1 MAVVCLAR
9 RDSSTKRATVGGK
22 AACSNAELV
31 SARRVTDAS
40 SKIATCFDF
49 RIACFTPF
57 TGGPAESSSDPPST
71 TATVTIGSATG
82 NSVSSTFAG
91 FSYEKSVLSEPLF
104 TAGNTALVNLFKMLG
119 PGILRVGGNT
129 VNETAWSATGAGL
142 TAAVTAPP
150 DIDRLAGFLR
160 ATGWKVI
167 YGLNGTTSKATL
179 SAREAAYV
187 ARSLGNRLY
196 GFEIG
201 NEPDLY
207 HSNGLKPKTYTFAD
221 FLIEWESYRAEI
233 DKAAPHTAMTG
244 PAVAFDYNGYTV
256 PFAANEAG
264 RISLL
269 TEHYY
274 RGDGRSA
281 TSTIDLLLSPDPN
294 LPSILTA
301 LKEAASTNHITR
313 GYRMAEANSFYHG
326 GAPGISDAFGSALW
340 ALEFCFTLAENG
352 AAGVNFHGGWEGPG
366 YSPIA
371 ADDNGRVVE
380 VRPVF
385 YGMLLFS
392 MAAHGSLLTTQIKG
406 TATALLSYAVAET
419 DGSLAVVLA
428 NNSRTEAVGVNLS
441 LPQGQTSATALS
453 LTSPSLDS
461 TSGVTFGGSEITSQG
476 LWKPTQIYDVPMRA
490 SSISIDVP
498 ASTVI
503 LVQAK
508 PKYRPGHGRQR

>member
-1 MAVVCLAR
+1 MFQAKSLRVSIVA
-9 RDSSTKRATVGGK
+9 
-22 AACSNAELV
+22 LV
-31 SARRVTDAS
+31 AL
-40 SKIATCFDF
+40 
-49 RIACFTPF
+49 TPF
-57 TGGPAESSSDPPST
+57 TAGLAGSSSDLPKA

-104 TAGNTALVNLFKMLG
+104 TASNTALAKLFKMLG
-119 PGILRVGGNT
+119 PGILRVGGNS
-129 VNETAWSATGAGL
+129 VNETTWSATGAGL
-142 TAAVTAPP
+142 TAAFTAPP

-167 YGLNGTTSKATL
+167 YGLNGTTSDATS
-179 SAREAAYV
+179 SASEAAYA
-187 ARSLGNRLY
+187 ARSLGDRLY

-221 FLIEWESYRAEI
+221 FLIEWDSYRARI
-233 DKAAPHTAMTG
+233 NQAAPHTAMTG
-244 PAVAFDYNGYTV
+244 PAAAFDYSAYAV
-256 PFAANEAG
+256 PFAEKEAAN
-264 RISLL
+264 ISLL

-274 RGDGRSA
+274 RADGRAA
-281 TSTIDLLLSPDPN
+281 TSTIDLLLSPDPS
-294 LPSILTA
+294 LRPMLSA

-326 GAPGISDAFGSALW
+326 GAPGISNAFGSALW

-371 ADDNGRVVE
+371 TDDNGRVVE

-392 MAAHGSLLTTQIKG
+392 MMAHGSLLTAHATG
-406 TATALLSYAVAET
+406 TATALSTYAVAET
-419 DGSLAVVLA
+419 DGSLDIALA
-428 NNSRTEAVGVNLS
+428 NNSRSEAVYVNLS
-441 LPQGQTSATALS
+441 LPPGQNSATALM
-453 LTSPSLDS
+453 LTSLSLDS
-461 TSGVTFGGSEITSQG
+461 TSGVAFAGSEITSQG
-476 LWKPTQIYDVPMRA
+476 FWKPTKIYDVPVRA
-490 SSISIDVP
+490 SSVSIDVP

>member
-1 MAVVCLAR
+1 VFQAKSLRVSIFALA
-9 RDSSTKRATVGGK
+9 A
-22 AACSNAELV
+22 L
-31 SARRVTDAS
+31 
-40 SKIATCFDF
+40 I
-49 RIACFTPF
+49 PF
-57 TGGPAESSSDPPST
+57 TGTAVGSSSDPPNT

-82 NSVSSTFAG
+82 NSVNSMFAG
-91 FSYEKSVLSEPLF
+91 FSYEKSTLSEPLF
-104 TAGNTALVNLFKMLG
+104 APGNTALANLFKMLG
-119 PGILRVGGNT
+119 SGILRVGGNS
-129 VNETAWSATGAGL
+129 VNETTWSATGAGL

-167 YGLNGTTSKATL
+167 YGLNGTTSDATL
-179 SAREAAYV
+179 SASEAAYA
-187 ARSLGNRLY
+187 ARSLGDRLY

-207 HSNGLKPKTYTFAD
+207 HSNGLKPETYAFAD
-221 FLIEWESYRAEI
+221 FLMEWESYRTQIA
-233 DKAAPHTAMTG
+233 KAAPHTAMTG
-244 PAVAFDYNGYTV
+244 PAVAFDYRAYTV
-256 PFAANEAG
+256 PFADKESAN
-264 RISLL
+264 ISLL

-274 RGDGRSA
+274 RADGRAA
-281 TSTIDLLLSPDPN
+281 TSTIDLLLSPDPD
-294 LPSILTA
+294 LPKILTA
-301 LKEAASTNHITR
+301 LREAVSSHHIGL
-313 GYRMAEANSFYHG
+313 GYRIAEANSFYHG
-326 GAPGISDAFGSALW
+326 GAPGISNTFGSALW

-371 ADDNGRVVE
+371 TDDNGRVVE

-441 LPQGQTSATALS
+441 LPQGQTSATALR
-453 LTSPSLDS
+453 LASPGLDS
-461 TSGVTFGGSEITSQG
+461 TSGVTFGGSKISSQG
-476 LWKPTQIYDVPMRA
+476 SWKPTKICAVRIHA

-503 LVQAK
+503 LIQAK
-508 PKYRPGHGRQR
+508 PRY